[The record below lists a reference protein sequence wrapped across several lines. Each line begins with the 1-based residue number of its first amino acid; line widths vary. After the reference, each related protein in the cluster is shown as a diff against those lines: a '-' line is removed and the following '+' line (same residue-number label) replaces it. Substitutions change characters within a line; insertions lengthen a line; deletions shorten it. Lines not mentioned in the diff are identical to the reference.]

1 MSLPMHAE
9 QIRIRGVV
17 QGVGFRP
24 TVYRVAREHGVRG
37 EVKNDGD
44 GLLIHAWAEPLTLDA
59 FVAALSRACPPLAA
73 IQAIVRTETP
83 LAEPPPE
90 SFRIA
95 PSDRTLTRTGIAP
108 DAATCAA
115 CWAEVLD
122 PFSRRYRYPF
132 TNCTH
137 CGPRLSILT
146 GLPYDRAQTSMARFE
161 LCAACL
167 AEYHDPG
174 DRRFHAQPNACH
186 ACGPRARL
194 SRADGRALSTADL
207 TQLDD
212 VDAAGTLL
220 LRGEIV
226 AVKGIGG
233 YHLACDAT
241 NAVTVARL
249 RRLKGRDHKPFALMA
264 RDLSIIE
271 RYASVSELERPL
283 LTSPA
288 APIVL
293 LRAKGAEALP
303 AEVAPGQNLL
313 GFMLPYTP
321 LHALLLRRV
330 ARPIVLTSGNRSD
343 EPQCIDDERA
353 RSELGGISPYLLWHD
368 RPIATRVDDSVV
380 RVMAGA
386 PRLLRRGRGHAPRA
400 LALPPGLEG
409 AEAALALGGE
419 LKNSFCLV
427 QNGHAILSQHM
438 GDLENAATYRDYR
451 HNLELYC
458 RLYQHEPRRLVI
470 DRHPEYL
477 SHKLGR
483 EWAEREG
490 LTLAAVQHHH
500 AHIASCLADNA
511 WPRGAGPVLG
521 VALDG
526 LGFGDDGELWGG
538 EFLLADYAGYERL
551 GTFKPVALLGASQA
565 MREPWRNIHAHL
577 MAEMGWAAF
586 KLNFDELELYHYLD
600 SKPLA
605 ALAAML
611 AGSTHAPRAS
621 SAGRLFDAVAAAVG
635 VCRDSVSYEGQAAI
649 ELEALV
655 DRDALEREGDDLA
668 YPMSTP
674 RLGGKGLP
682 YIEPLAMWQALL
694 GDLLLKTPAG
704 VIAARFHKGL
714 ARAIVAMVCRLR
726 RQRARSDTPGVA
738 RSSAEPARLAGSR
751 SFDTP
756 SFEAPTFEAPTFD
769 TVALSGGVFQNA
781 ILLEQV
787 ASRLAAENLRVLM
800 HQRVPANDAGLALGQ
815 AVIDAARQ
823 ST

>member
-1 MSLPMHAE
+1 MSRSRYNE
-9 QIRIRGVV
+9 RIRISGVV

-24 TVYRVAREHGVRG
+24 TVYRVAREHGVLG
-37 EVKNDGD
+37 DVKNDGD
-44 GLLIHAWAEPLTLDA
+44 GVLIHAWAEPPALDA
-59 FVAALSRACPPLAA
+59 FVEALSRECPPLAA
-73 IQAIVRTETP
+73 IQAIVRAEAT
-83 LAEPPPE
+83 LAELPPE
-90 SFRIA
+90 SFSITA
-95 PSDRTLTRTGIAP
+95 SERTRARTGVSP

-115 CWAEVLD
+115 CLAEVLD

-146 GLPYDRAQTSMARFE
+146 GLPYDRARTSMAGFE
-161 LCAACL
+161 LCEACRS
-167 AEYHDPG
+167 EYRDPS

-212 VDAAGTLL
+212 VDAASTLL
-220 LRGEIV
+220 CRGEIL
-226 AVKGIGG
+226 AVKGVGG

-241 NAVTVARL
+241 NAAAVARL
-249 RRLKGRDHKPFALMA
+249 RLLKGRDHKPFALMA
-264 RDLSIIE
+264 RDLSVIE
-271 RYASVSELERPL
+271 RYASVSEVERRL
-283 LTSPA
+283 LGSAA

-293 LRAKGAEALP
+293 LRANGPEALP
-303 AEVAPGQNLL
+303 REVAPGQNLL

-321 LHALLLRRV
+321 LHVLLLRRV

-343 EPQCIDDERA
+343 EPQCTDDERA
-353 RSELGGISPYLLWHD
+353 RSELGSISPYLLWHD
-368 RPIATRVDDSVV
+368 RPISTRVDDSVV

-386 PRLLRRGRGHAPRA
+386 PRLLRCGRGYAP
-400 LALPPGLEG
+400 LSLPLPPGFDQV
-409 AEAALALGGE
+409 AAAVALGGE

-427 QNGHAILSQHM
+427 QNGRAILSQHM
-438 GDLENAATYRDYR
+438 GDLENAASYRDYR
-451 HNLELYC
+451 QNLELYC
-458 RLYQHEPRRLVI
+458 RLYQHEPQRLVI

-477 SHKLGR
+477 SSQLGR

-490 LTLAAVQHHH
+490 LELTAVQHHH
-500 AHIASCLADNA
+500 AHIAACLGDNA
-511 WPRGAGPVLG
+511 WPRSAGPVLG

-538 EFLLADYAGYERL
+538 EFLLADYARYERL
-551 GTFKPVALLGASQA
+551 GTFKPVALLGGSRA
-565 MREPWRNIHAHL
+565 MREPWRNTHAHL
-577 MAEMGWAAF
+577 LAEMGWAAF
-586 KLNFDELELYHYLD
+586 ELNYSELELCHYLA

-605 ALAAML
+605 ALGAML
-611 AGSTHAPRAS
+611 AGKSHAPRAS
-621 SAGRLFDAVAAAVG
+621 SCGRLFDAVAAAVG
-635 VCRDSVSYEGQAAI
+635 VCRESVSYEGQAAS

-668 YPMSTP
+668 YPFAVP

-694 GDLLLKTPAG
+694 GDLVLKTPAR

-714 ARAIVAMVCRLR
+714 ARAIVAMVLRLR
-726 RQRARSDTPGVA
+726 RPRAGEA
-738 RSSAEPARLAGSR
+738 GAPA
-751 SFDTP
+751 FT
-756 SFEAPTFEAPTFD
+756 

-781 ILLEQV
+781 TLLEQV
-787 ASRLAAENLRVLM
+787 ASRLCAEGLRVLM
-800 HQRVPANDAGLALGQ
+800 HERVPANDAGLALGQ
-815 AVIDAARQ
+815 ALIDAAQ
-823 ST
+823 SPA